1 MRKIQKFYPLVSIL
15 INNYN
20 KQKFCEE
27 ALKSAI
33 SQNYKNLEV
42 IFFDDNSQDDSL
54 KEIKKYKS
62 KYKKKIK
69 IIENK
74 TRGNVYSFNQ
84 MNGIKISLSKS
95 KGEIICFMDSDDFFK
110 KNKVKQIVNF
120 FEKNPDQDIVF
131 DNPIFFKNKKNQRSN
146 LENYF
151 LRENKWPRF
160 PPTSCISVRKDNL
173 KIVLDKIIIKKFEDL
188 WFDFRI
194 STFFSVNKNQF
205 NFLRKDLTYYRQH
218 NNNYDKK
225 FKKFLNLKWWRRRS
239 QAFEFVL
246 FLNKSKYKKNVFSL
260 DYLITKLMDKFFF
273 IF

>member
-74 TRGNVYSFNQ
+74 TKGNVYSFNQ

-131 DNPIFFKNKKNQRSN
+131 DNPIFYINKKNQRSN

-151 LRENKWPRF
+151 IRENKWPRF
-160 PPTSCISVRKDNL
+160 PPTSCISVRKNNL

-205 NFLRKDLTYYRQH
+205 NFLKKDLTYYRQH

-225 FKKFLNLKWWRRRS
+225 FKKFLNLKWWRRRN
-239 QAFEFVL
+239 QAFEFIL
-246 FLNKSKYKKNVFSL
+246 FLNKSKYKKNIFSL
-260 DYLITKLMDKFFF
+260 DYLITKLMNKFFF

>member
-1 MRKIQKFYPLVSIL
+1 MRKIKKFYPLVSIL

-42 IFFDDNSQDDSL
+42 IFFDDNSHDDSL

-74 TRGNVYSFNQ
+74 TRDNVYSFNQ
-84 MNGIKISLSKS
+84 MNGIKTSLSKS

-131 DNPIFFKNKKNQRSN
+131 DNPIFYINKKNQRSN

-151 LRENKWPRF
+151 IRENKWPRF
-160 PPTSCISVRKDNL
+160 PPTSCISVRKNNL

-194 STFFSVNKNQF
+194 STFFSMNKNQF
-205 NFLRKDLTYYRQH
+205 NFLKKDLTYYRQH

-225 FKKFLNLKWWRRRS
+225 FKKFLNLKWWRRRN
-239 QAFEFVL
+239 QAFEFIL
-246 FLNKSKYKKNVFSL
+246 FLNKSKYKKNIFSL
-260 DYLITKLMDKFFF
+260 DYLITKLMNKFFF